1 MLAGRS
7 GFDQLGGGQGGEVVV
22 RLSIAF
28 GFEKVVEAWIEV
40 RSELHREQF

>member
-1 MLAGRS
+1 LAGRS
-7 GFDQLGGGQGGEVVV
+7 GFGQLGGGQSGKVVV

-40 RSELHREQF
+40 RSKLHSEQF

>member
-1 MLAGRS
+1 LAGRS
-7 GFDQLGGGQGGEVVV
+7 GFGQLGGGQRGEVVV

-40 RSELHREQF
+40 RSELDSEEF